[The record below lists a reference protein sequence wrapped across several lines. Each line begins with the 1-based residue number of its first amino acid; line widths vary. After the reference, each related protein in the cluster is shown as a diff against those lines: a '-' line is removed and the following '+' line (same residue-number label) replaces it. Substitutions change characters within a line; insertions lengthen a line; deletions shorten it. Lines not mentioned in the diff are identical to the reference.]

1 MDIKNLLISKA
12 KEIGVKV
19 SPAQAEQFQIYL
31 DLLLERNTV
40 MNLTAI
46 TDPEEAVIKHFVDS
60 LTLLKAL
67 EIKKNAKVI
76 DVGTGAG
83 FPGIPLKIMRPDIEL
98 TLLDSLNKR
107 LVFLREVC
115 DAIGIEAETIHKRA
129 EEAGKDTKLRESF
142 DVATARAVAN
152 MNILAEYCIPLIK
165 MKGYFA
171 AMKGPSL
178 PDELEYAR
186 KAISSLGCDVVKTVP
201 FILPDEEQS
210 ERFVIYRKAE
220 LSDIPK
226 LNPLLAQLSDAMA
239 DPQKMAEKMKKIA
252 KNEDNYLLVAENTE
266 NGDLCG
272 SLIGVVFEDI
282 CDTCKPILLVENVVT
297 DEKYRGKGIGRGM
310 FEAIET
316 WGREKECHYCILVS
330 GLQRTGAHKFYD
342 AIGYSEVKGF
352 KKYL

>member
-1 MDIKNLLISKA
+1 MEIILKYFPDLTEEQRKQFAALYDLYIDWNSKINVISRKDIENLYEHHVL
-12 KEIGVKV
+12 
-19 SPAQAEQFQIYL
+19 
-31 DLLLERNTV
+31 
-40 MNLTAI
+40 
-46 TDPEEAVIKHFVDS
+46 HS
-60 LTLLKAL
+60 LG
-67 EIKKNAKVI
+67 IAKVI
-76 DVGTGAG
+76 QFRPGTSIMDLGTGGG

-152 MNILAEYCIPLIK
+152 MNIFAEYCIPLIK

-210 ERFVIYRKAE
+210 ERFVAVMRK
-220 LSDIPK
+220 LRFTPK
-226 LNPLLAQLSDAMA
+226 MYPRHGGTITKKPLFLE
-239 DPQKMAEKMKKIA
+239 QKGEA
-252 KNEDNYLLVAENTE
+252 K
-266 NGDLCG
+266 
-272 SLIGVVFEDI
+272 
-282 CDTCKPILLVENVVT
+282 
-297 DEKYRGKGIGRGM
+297 
-310 FEAIET
+310 
-316 WGREKECHYCILVS
+316 
-330 GLQRTGAHKFYD
+330 
-342 AIGYSEVKGF
+342 
-352 KKYL
+352 

>member
-178 PDELEYAR
+178 PDDG
-186 KAISSLGCDVVKTVP
+186 IC
-201 FILPDEEQS
+201 
-210 ERFVIYRKAE
+210 
-220 LSDIPK
+220 PK
-226 LNPLLAQLSDAMA
+226 SNLFAWMRCC
-239 DPQKMAEKMKKIA
+239 
-252 KNEDNYLLVAENTE
+252 KN
-266 NGDLCG
+266 G
-272 SLIGVVFEDI
+272 SFHSAG
-282 CDTCKPILLVENVVT
+282 
-297 DEKYRGKGIGRGM
+297 
-310 FEAIET
+310 
-316 WGREKECHYCILVS
+316 
-330 GLQRTGAHKFYD
+330 
-342 AIGYSEVKGF
+342 
-352 KKYL
+352 

>member
-186 KAISSLGCDVVKTVP
+186 KG
-201 FILPDEEQS
+201 
-210 ERFVIYRKAE
+210 
-220 LSDIPK
+220 
-226 LNPLLAQLSDAMA
+226 
-239 DPQKMAEKMKKIA
+239 KI
-252 KNEDNYLLVAENTE
+252 
-266 NGDLCG
+266 G
-272 SLIGVVFEDI
+272 
-282 CDTCKPILLVENVVT
+282 
-297 DEKYRGKGIGRGM
+297 GR
-310 FEAIET
+310 T
-316 WGREKECHYCILVS
+316 
-330 GLQRTGAHKFYD
+330 
-342 AIGYSEVKGF
+342 
-352 KKYL
+352 

>member
-1 MDIKNLLISKA
+1 MIMDIKNLLISKA

-186 KAISSLGCDVVKTVP
+186 K
-201 FILPDEEQS
+201 
-210 ERFVIYRKAE
+210 RK
-220 LSDIPK
+220 S
-226 LNPLLAQLSDAMA
+226 
-239 DPQKMAEKMKKIA
+239 
-252 KNEDNYLLVAENTE
+252 
-266 NGDLCG
+266 G
-272 SLIGVVFEDI
+272 
-282 CDTCKPILLVENVVT
+282 
-297 DEKYRGKGIGRGM
+297 GR
-310 FEAIET
+310 T
-316 WGREKECHYCILVS
+316 
-330 GLQRTGAHKFYD
+330 
-342 AIGYSEVKGF
+342 
-352 KKYL
+352 

>member
-19 SPAQAEQFQIYL
+19 SPAHAEQFQIYL

-98 TLLDSLNKR
+98 TLLD
-107 LVFLREVC
+107 
-115 DAIGIEAETIHKRA
+115 
-129 EEAGKDTKLRESF
+129 TKLRESF

-186 KAISSLGCDVVKTVP
+186 KAISSLGCDVVKMVP

-210 ERFVIYRKAE
+210 ERFVAVMRKLRFTPKMYPRHGGTITKKPLFLE
-220 LSDIPK
+220 LK
-226 LNPLLAQLSDAMA
+226 G
-239 DPQKMAEKMKKIA
+239 EA
-252 KNEDNYLLVAENTE
+252 K
-266 NGDLCG
+266 
-272 SLIGVVFEDI
+272 
-282 CDTCKPILLVENVVT
+282 
-297 DEKYRGKGIGRGM
+297 
-310 FEAIET
+310 
-316 WGREKECHYCILVS
+316 
-330 GLQRTGAHKFYD
+330 
-342 AIGYSEVKGF
+342 
-352 KKYL
+352 

>member
-186 KAISSLGCDVVKTVP
+186 KAISSLGCDVEKR
-201 FILPDEEQS
+201 FLSFCQMRNRASALLP
-210 ERFVIYRKAE
+210 
-220 LSDIPK
+220 
-226 LNPLLAQLSDAMA
+226 
-239 DPQKMAEKMKKIA
+239 
-252 KNEDNYLLVAENTE
+252 
-266 NGDLCG
+266 
-272 SLIGVVFEDI
+272 
-282 CDTCKPILLVENVVT
+282 
-297 DEKYRGKGIGRGM
+297 
-310 FEAIET
+310 
-316 WGREKECHYCILVS
+316 
-330 GLQRTGAHKFYD
+330 
-342 AIGYSEVKGF
+342 
-352 KKYL
+352 

>member
-115 DAIGIEAETIHKRA
+115 GAIALKPRRFINAQKKPEK
-129 EEAGKDTKLRESF
+129 
-142 DVATARAVAN
+142 
-152 MNILAEYCIPLIK
+152 ILSYV
-165 MKGYFA
+165 
-171 AMKGPSL
+171 
-178 PDELEYAR
+178 
-186 KAISSLGCDVVKTVP
+186 KALT
-201 FILPDEEQS
+201 
-210 ERFVIYRKAE
+210 
-220 LSDIPK
+220 
-226 LNPLLAQLSDAMA
+226 
-239 DPQKMAEKMKKIA
+239 
-252 KNEDNYLLVAENTE
+252 
-266 NGDLCG
+266 
-272 SLIGVVFEDI
+272 
-282 CDTCKPILLVENVVT
+282 
-297 DEKYRGKGIGRGM
+297 
-310 FEAIET
+310 
-316 WGREKECHYCILVS
+316 
-330 GLQRTGAHKFYD
+330 LQRLVRSQT
-342 AIGYSEVKGF
+342 
-352 KKYL
+352 

>member
-115 DAIGIEAETIHKRA
+115 DAIDIEAETIHKRA
-129 EEAGKDTKLRESF
+129 EEAGKDNKLRENF

-178 PDELEYAR
+178 PDELE
-186 KAISSLGCDVVKTVP
+186 
-201 FILPDEEQS
+201 
-210 ERFVIYRKAE
+210 
-220 LSDIPK
+220 
-226 LNPLLAQLSDAMA
+226 
-239 DPQKMAEKMKKIA
+239 
-252 KNEDNYLLVAENTE
+252 
-266 NGDLCG
+266 
-272 SLIGVVFEDI
+272 
-282 CDTCKPILLVENVVT
+282 
-297 DEKYRGKGIGRGM
+297 
-310 FEAIET
+310 
-316 WGREKECHYCILVS
+316 
-330 GLQRTGAHKFYD
+330 
-342 AIGYSEVKGF
+342 
-352 KKYL
+352 

>member
-83 FPGIPLKIMRPDIEL
+83 FPGIPLKIIRPDIEL

-178 PDELEYAR
+178 PDE
-186 KAISSLGCDVVKTVP
+186 
-201 FILPDEEQS
+201 EQS
-210 ERFVIYRKAE
+210 ERFVAVMRK
-220 LSDIPK
+220 LRFTPK
-226 LNPLLAQLSDAMA
+226 MYPRHGGTITKKPLFLE
-239 DPQKMAEKMKKIA
+239 QKGEA
-252 KNEDNYLLVAENTE
+252 K
-266 NGDLCG
+266 
-272 SLIGVVFEDI
+272 
-282 CDTCKPILLVENVVT
+282 
-297 DEKYRGKGIGRGM
+297 
-310 FEAIET
+310 
-316 WGREKECHYCILVS
+316 
-330 GLQRTGAHKFYD
+330 
-342 AIGYSEVKGF
+342 
-352 KKYL
+352 

>member
-1 MDIKNLLISKA
+1 MFIHYNIYKTKLKGQLCFRRAEILIMDIKNLLISKA

-165 MKGYFA
+165 IH
-171 AMKGPSL
+171 SL
-178 PDELEYAR
+178 ASASAL
-186 KAISSLGCDVVKTVP
+186 
-201 FILPDEEQS
+201 
-210 ERFVIYRKAE
+210 
-220 LSDIPK
+220 
-226 LNPLLAQLSDAMA
+226 
-239 DPQKMAEKMKKIA
+239 
-252 KNEDNYLLVAENTE
+252 
-266 NGDLCG
+266 
-272 SLIGVVFEDI
+272 
-282 CDTCKPILLVENVVT
+282 
-297 DEKYRGKGIGRGM
+297 
-310 FEAIET
+310 
-316 WGREKECHYCILVS
+316 
-330 GLQRTGAHKFYD
+330 
-342 AIGYSEVKGF
+342 
-352 KKYL
+352 

>member
-186 KAISSLGCDVVKTVP
+186 QAVGHLD
-201 FILPDEEQS
+201 S
-210 ERFVIYRKAE
+210 E
-220 LSDIPK
+220 
-226 LNPLLAQLSDAMA
+226 
-239 DPQKMAEKMKKIA
+239 
-252 KNEDNYLLVAENTE
+252 
-266 NGDLCG
+266 
-272 SLIGVVFEDI
+272 
-282 CDTCKPILLVENVVT
+282 
-297 DEKYRGKGIGRGM
+297 GR
-310 FEAIET
+310 
-316 WGREKECHYCILVS
+316 
-330 GLQRTGAHKFYD
+330 Q
-342 AIGYSEVKGF
+342 
-352 KKYL
+352 

>member
-1 MDIKNLLISKA
+1 MIMDIKNLLISKT

-115 DAIGIEAETIHKRA
+115 DTIGIEAETIHKRA

-186 KAISSLGCDVVKTVP
+186 KG
-201 FILPDEEQS
+201 
-210 ERFVIYRKAE
+210 
-220 LSDIPK
+220 
-226 LNPLLAQLSDAMA
+226 
-239 DPQKMAEKMKKIA
+239 KI
-252 KNEDNYLLVAENTE
+252 
-266 NGDLCG
+266 G
-272 SLIGVVFEDI
+272 
-282 CDTCKPILLVENVVT
+282 
-297 DEKYRGKGIGRGM
+297 GR
-310 FEAIET
+310 T
-316 WGREKECHYCILVS
+316 
-330 GLQRTGAHKFYD
+330 
-342 AIGYSEVKGF
+342 
-352 KKYL
+352 

>member
-83 FPGIPLKIMRPDIEL
+83 KIRRPDIEL

-152 MNILAEYCIPLIK
+152 MNILADYCIPLIK
-165 MKGYFA
+165 MKGSFA

-210 ERFVIYRKAE
+210 ERFVAVMRK
-220 LSDIPK
+220 LRFTPK
-226 LNPLLAQLSDAMA
+226 MYPRHGGTITKKPLFLE
-239 DPQKMAEKMKKIA
+239 QKGEA
-252 KNEDNYLLVAENTE
+252 K
-266 NGDLCG
+266 
-272 SLIGVVFEDI
+272 
-282 CDTCKPILLVENVVT
+282 
-297 DEKYRGKGIGRGM
+297 
-310 FEAIET
+310 
-316 WGREKECHYCILVS
+316 
-330 GLQRTGAHKFYD
+330 
-342 AIGYSEVKGF
+342 
-352 KKYL
+352 

>member
-115 DAIGIEAETIHKRA
+115 
-129 EEAGKDTKLRESF
+129 
-142 DVATARAVAN
+142 V
-152 MNILAEYCIPLIK
+152 MPLALKPRRFINAQKKPEKTLSYV
-165 MKGYFA
+165 
-171 AMKGPSL
+171 
-178 PDELEYAR
+178 
-186 KAISSLGCDVVKTVP
+186 KALT
-201 FILPDEEQS
+201 
-210 ERFVIYRKAE
+210 
-220 LSDIPK
+220 
-226 LNPLLAQLSDAMA
+226 
-239 DPQKMAEKMKKIA
+239 
-252 KNEDNYLLVAENTE
+252 
-266 NGDLCG
+266 
-272 SLIGVVFEDI
+272 
-282 CDTCKPILLVENVVT
+282 
-297 DEKYRGKGIGRGM
+297 
-310 FEAIET
+310 
-316 WGREKECHYCILVS
+316 
-330 GLQRTGAHKFYD
+330 LQRLVRSQT
-342 AIGYSEVKGF
+342 
-352 KKYL
+352 

>member
-115 DAIGIEAETIHKRA
+115 DAIDIEAETIHKRA

-178 PDELEYAR
+178 PDELEYAE
-186 KAISSLGCDVVKTVP
+186 KQSLR
-201 FILPDEEQS
+201 L
-210 ERFVIYRKAE
+210 
-220 LSDIPK
+220 
-226 LNPLLAQLSDAMA
+226 DAM
-239 DPQKMAEKMKKIA
+239 
-252 KNEDNYLLVAENTE
+252 L
-266 NGDLCG
+266 
-272 SLIGVVFEDI
+272 
-282 CDTCKPILLVENVVT
+282 
-297 DEKYRGKGIGRGM
+297 
-310 FEAIET
+310 
-316 WGREKECHYCILVS
+316 
-330 GLQRTGAHKFYD
+330 
-342 AIGYSEVKGF
+342 
-352 KKYL
+352 

>member
-186 KAISSLGCDVVKTVP
+186 K
-201 FILPDEEQS
+201 
-210 ERFVIYRKAE
+210 
-220 LSDIPK
+220 
-226 LNPLLAQLSDAMA
+226 
-239 DPQKMAEKMKKIA
+239 
-252 KNEDNYLLVAENTE
+252 
-266 NGDLCG
+266 
-272 SLIGVVFEDI
+272 
-282 CDTCKPILLVENVVT
+282 
-297 DEKYRGKGIGRGM
+297 GKSGGR
-310 FEAIET
+310 T
-316 WGREKECHYCILVS
+316 
-330 GLQRTGAHKFYD
+330 
-342 AIGYSEVKGF
+342 
-352 KKYL
+352 

>member
-1 MDIKNLLISKA
+1 MIMDIKNLLISKA

-31 DLLLERNTV
+31 DLLLDRNTV

-46 TDPEEAVIKHFVDS
+46 TDPEEAVVKHFVDS

-142 DVATARAVAN
+142 DVAN

-210 ERFVIYRKAE
+210 ERFVAVMRK
-220 LSDIPK
+220 LRFTPK
-226 LNPLLAQLSDAMA
+226 MYPRHGGTITKKPLFLE
-239 DPQKMAEKMKKIA
+239 QKGEA
-252 KNEDNYLLVAENTE
+252 K
-266 NGDLCG
+266 
-272 SLIGVVFEDI
+272 
-282 CDTCKPILLVENVVT
+282 
-297 DEKYRGKGIGRGM
+297 
-310 FEAIET
+310 
-316 WGREKECHYCILVS
+316 
-330 GLQRTGAHKFYD
+330 
-342 AIGYSEVKGF
+342 
-352 KKYL
+352 

>member
-19 SPAQAEQFQIYL
+19 SPAQVEQFQIYL

-165 MKGYFA
+165 MKGY
-171 AMKGPSL
+171 L
-178 PDELEYAR
+178 PR
-186 KAISSLGCDVVKTVP
+186 
-201 FILPDEEQS
+201 
-210 ERFVIYRKAE
+210 
-220 LSDIPK
+220 
-226 LNPLLAQLSDAMA
+226 
-239 DPQKMAEKMKKIA
+239 
-252 KNEDNYLLVAENTE
+252 
-266 NGDLCG
+266 
-272 SLIGVVFEDI
+272 
-282 CDTCKPILLVENVVT
+282 
-297 DEKYRGKGIGRGM
+297 
-310 FEAIET
+310 
-316 WGREKECHYCILVS
+316 
-330 GLQRTGAHKFYD
+330 
-342 AIGYSEVKGF
+342 
-352 KKYL
+352 